1 MKDKIKS
8 ESKPTLPKK
17 KIVKK
22 KTEDTKQEG
31 DNADA
36 TEGTEKK
43 VGIKGLKSGGGGLK
57 LGGVKPKTS
66 PLKAALGDVKKS
78 GPSKV
83 KQVKKE

>member
-1 MKDKIKS
+1 M
-8 ESKPTLPKK
+8 
-17 KIVKK
+17 
-22 KTEDTKQEG
+22 
-31 DNADA
+31 
-36 TEGTEKK
+36 TEKK

-78 GPSKV
+78 GPAKV